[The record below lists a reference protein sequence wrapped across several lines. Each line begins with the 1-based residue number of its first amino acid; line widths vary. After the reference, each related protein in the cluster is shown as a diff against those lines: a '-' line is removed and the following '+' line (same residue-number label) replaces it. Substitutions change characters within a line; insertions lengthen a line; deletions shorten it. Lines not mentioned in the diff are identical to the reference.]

1 MNNFYVNQAASSIR
15 KEISPFIAQYFS
27 DSNMKY
33 LQKLLKLNV
42 RQRIKQDITE
52 QSFQEL
58 YVIMLH
64 VYVNFGKHC
73 QQKEDDINY
82 LNELSLSI
90 LIPMVISNVQQHIG
104 YLSDICSLPV
114 PLERGQATTIKG
126 SNTNEF
132 TGYF

>member
-1 MNNFYVNQAASSIR
+1 MNNFYVTQAANSIK
-15 KEISPFIAQYFS
+15 KEISPLIANFFS
-27 DSNMKY
+27 DYNMKY

-42 RQRIKQDITE
+42 KQRIKHDITE
-52 QSFQEL
+52 QSFHEL

-73 QQKEDDINY
+73 QQKENDVSY
-82 LNELSLSI
+82 LNELTLSI

-114 PLERGQATTIKG
+114 PMERGQATTIKG